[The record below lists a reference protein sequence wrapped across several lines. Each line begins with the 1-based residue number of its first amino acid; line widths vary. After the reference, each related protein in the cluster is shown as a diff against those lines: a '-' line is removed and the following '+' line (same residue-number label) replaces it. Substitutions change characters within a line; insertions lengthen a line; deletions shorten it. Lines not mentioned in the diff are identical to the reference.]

1 MPNNTS
7 TKLFYKQSAQ
17 KHKKYLPLKHLLN
30 PECRTIIPEIEL
42 KDDIKLLDVACGNGK
57 LLFTLAGILKSF
69 EFKGI
74 DVSEKMIR
82 RCKRKNIFSE
92 IEFLTSPADNL
103 PFDDNYFDII
113 TCTNAVSLF
122 AQRVKAIDEIY
133 RVLKPMGKFYILDGV
148 RGAEWKQKF
157 DKMLRQTKFIQPR
170 KKYLP
175 RSSIIRKSYLI
186 IETK

>member
-1 MPNNTS
+1 MLNNDS
-7 TKLFYKQSAQ
+7 TKLFYKQIMQ
-17 KHKKYLPLKHLLN
+17 KHKKYLPLKHLLK
-30 PECRTIIPEIEL
+30 PESRTIIPEIDL
-42 KDDIKLLDVACGNGK
+42 KDDIKLLDVACGKGK

-74 DVSEKMIR
+74 DVSEKMIG
-82 RCKRKNIFSE
+82 RCKKKNIFSE
-92 IEFLTSPADNL
+92 IEFLVSPADKL

-122 AQRVKAIDEIY
+122 SQRVKAIDEMY
-133 RVLKPMGKFYILDGV
+133 RVLKPKGKLYILDGV
-148 RGAEWKQKF
+148 RGTEWKQKF
-157 DKMLRQTKFIQPR
+157 DKMLRQIKFIQPR

-175 RSSIIRKSYLI
+175 RSSIMRKSYLI